1 MVGQFMIIFFAVL
14 IVLAAIGFWMKKRA
28 QKKGTNTEKS
38 PDKVLEN
45 VSDWGDTL
53 NRARYQGEDGK

>member
-28 QKKGTNTEKS
+28 QKKGTYTEK
-38 PDKVLEN
+38 
-45 VSDWGDTL
+45 
-53 NRARYQGEDGK
+53 ARTKYWRTSLTGAIP

>member
-14 IVLAAIGFWMKKRA
+14 IVLAAIGFWMKKY
-28 QKKGTNTEKS
+28 TEKS

-53 NRARYQGEDGK
+53 NRARYQGEDSK

>member
-1 MVGQFMIIFFAVL
+1 MVGEFMIIFFAVL

-28 QKKGTNTEKS
+28 QKKGTYAEKA

-45 VSDWGDTL
+45 VTDWGDTL